1 MKILVLGIGH
11 PFRGDDGI
19 GPLVAERIA
28 ALSLSCVTALAHHGE
43 GTDLMERWAGCDR
56 VVVVD
61 ATSSDAAPGTI
72 RRWDAVA
79 EILPASLFP
88 KTSHQFG
95 LAEAVE
101 MARLLGRLPP
111 ALTVIG
117 VEGKDFSAGTELSA
131 EVAAVVTTVVD
142 GILKETQMNTGA

>member
-1 MKILVLGIGH
+1 MTLLVLGIGH

-19 GPLVAERIA
+19 GPLVADRVA
-28 ALSLSCVTALAHHGE
+28 ALNLPGVTALARHGE
-43 GTDLMERWAGCDR
+43 GTDLMECWSGVDA

-61 ATSSDAAPGTI
+61 ATRSDAAPGTI

-79 EILPASLFP
+79 EKLPASVFP
-88 KTSHQFG
+88 KSSHLFG

-111 ALTVIG
+111 RLSVIG
-117 VEGKDFSAGTELSA
+117 VEGKTFAPGTDLSP
-131 EVAAVVTTVVD
+131 EVAAAVADV
-142 GILKETQMNTGA
+142 IRLALAR

>member
-1 MKILVLGIGH
+1 MSLLVLGIGH
-11 PFRGDDGI
+11 PFRGDDAL

-28 ALSLSCVTALAHHGE
+28 ALGLPAVTALSHHGE
-43 GTDLMERWAGCDR
+43 GSDLMERWSGYDR

-61 ATSSDAAPGTI
+61 ATRSDAAPGTI

-79 EILPASLFP
+79 EKLPAALFP
-88 KTSHQFG
+88 KSSHLFG

-101 MARLLGRLPP
+101 MARLLGRLPS

-117 VEGKDFSAGTELSA
+117 VEGKSFAAGTDLSP
-131 EVAAVVTTVVD
+131 EVAAAVGAVID
-142 GILKETQMNTGA
+142 AILES

>member
-1 MKILVLGIGH
+1 MSVLILGIGH

-28 ALSLSCVTALAHHGE
+28 ALSLPHVTALAHHGE
-43 GTDLMERWAGCDR
+43 GADLMERWAGFDR

-61 ATSSDAAPGTI
+61 ATRSDAPPGTI

-79 EILPASLFP
+79 EKLPAALFP
-88 KTSHQFG
+88 KSSHLFG

-117 VEGKDFSAGTELSA
+117 VEGKDFSAGVGVSP
-131 EVAAVVTTVVD
+131 EVAAVVERITLMTRMD
-142 GILKETQMNTGA
+142 TDKHG

>member
-1 MKILVLGIGH
+1 MSRLVLGIGH

-28 ALSLSCVTALAHHGE
+28 ANNLPGITALAHHGE
-43 GTDLMERWAGCDR
+43 GSDLMGRWAGFDR
-56 VVVVD
+56 VVIVD
-61 ATSSDAAPGTI
+61 ATCSGAPAGTI

-79 EILPASLFP
+79 EQLPAALFP
-88 KTSHQFG
+88 KSSHLFG

-101 MARLLGRLPP
+101 MARLLGRLPA

-117 VEGKDFSAGTELSA
+117 VEGKDFAAGTTLSP
-131 EVAAVVTTVVD
+131 EVAAAVEAVVSIAIT
-142 GILKETQMNTGA
+142 E

>member
-1 MKILVLGIGH
+1 MSVLVLGIGH

-19 GPLVAERIA
+19 GPLLAERIA
-28 ALSLSCVTALAHHGE
+28 ALALPGVTALAHHGE
-43 GTDLMERWAGCDR
+43 GSDLMERWAGFDR

-61 ATSSDAAPGTI
+61 ATRSDAAAGTI

-79 EILPASLFP
+79 EKLPASLFP
-88 KTSHQFG
+88 KSSHLFG

-111 ALTVIG
+111 ILTVIG
-117 VEGKDFSAGTELSA
+117 VEGRGFSAGAALSP
-131 EVAAVVTTVVD
+131 EVAAAVEPVVEM
-142 GILKETQMNTGA
+142 ILAGHG